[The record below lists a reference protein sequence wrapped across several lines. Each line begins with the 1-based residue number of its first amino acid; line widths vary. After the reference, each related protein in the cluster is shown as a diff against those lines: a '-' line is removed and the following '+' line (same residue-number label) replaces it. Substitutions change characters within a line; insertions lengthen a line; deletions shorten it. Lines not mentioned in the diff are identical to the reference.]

1 MGQPHLIILKTRS
14 VKWYTLTLF
23 GMIFWNCREK
33 FENNV
38 SYFKAC
44 ILIAFETIWNCREH
58 FENNVSIACI
68 LTAFERFGIA

>member
-1 MGQPHLIILKTRS
+1 MVHSDAIGNDILELQR
-14 VKWYTLTLF
+14 
-23 GMIFWNCREK
+23 N